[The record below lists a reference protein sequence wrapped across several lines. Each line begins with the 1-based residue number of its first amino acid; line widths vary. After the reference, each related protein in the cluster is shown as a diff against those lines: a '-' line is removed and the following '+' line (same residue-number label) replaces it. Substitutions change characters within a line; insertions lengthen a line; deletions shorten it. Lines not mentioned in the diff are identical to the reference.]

1 MVLLCIIN
9 RENLPVRQA
18 VGILFARTVPLLLLQ
33 RELRDFFF
41 CCFSYQLQDAAVFIY
56 SVTETSSFQKFNIA
70 RVSGGKYQ
78 LYL

>member
-9 RENLPVRQA
+9 REKLPVRRA

-33 RELRDFFF
+33 RELRVFFF
-41 CCFSYQLQDAAVFIY
+41 FPYQLQDAAVFIY